1 MARILLPQ
9 IAEEN
14 YEAVRSA
21 LKHGV
26 PATYHEW
33 LDLRSKWLK
42 SYAED
47 NVVFIEVDPKE
58 FARYFDTAGRA
69 HDLRTLFEFVWSKDS
84 K

>member
-33 LDLRSKWLK
+33 LDLRSQWLK
-42 SYAED
+42 
-47 NVVFIEVDPKE
+47 I
-58 FARYFDTAGRA
+58 
-69 HDLRTLFEFVWSKDS
+69 
-84 K
+84 